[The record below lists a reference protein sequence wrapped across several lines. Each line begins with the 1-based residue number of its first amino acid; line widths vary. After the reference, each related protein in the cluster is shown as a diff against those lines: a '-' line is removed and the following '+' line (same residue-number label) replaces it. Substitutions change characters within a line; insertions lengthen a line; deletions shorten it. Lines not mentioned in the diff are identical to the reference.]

1 MPSLDMWRQAI
12 DTEIIREGV
21 FVNNTLNF
29 WEWLQ
34 QVHYHQP
41 KLEFSEKLANEILDN
56 VKTLVKE
63 FKAYKARNP

>member
-1 MPSLDMWRQAI
+1 MPSLDMWRQLIDDAI
-12 DTEIIREGV
+12 IKEGV

-34 QVHYHQP
+34 TVHYHQP

-56 VKTLVKE
+56 VKPLVQE
-63 FKAYKARNP
+63 YQAYKTRGK